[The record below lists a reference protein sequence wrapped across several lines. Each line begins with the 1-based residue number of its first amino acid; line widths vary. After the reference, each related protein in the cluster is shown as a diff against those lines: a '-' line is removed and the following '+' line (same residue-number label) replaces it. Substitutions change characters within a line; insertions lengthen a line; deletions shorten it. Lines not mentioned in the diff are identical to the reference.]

1 LNWKHSLLVG
11 MGLCLF
17 LIRGVGAAP
26 SESLVFLQNEE
37 PGKQTLYVYQPGDA
51 KLSTVSSGAGI
62 AVFLRSKHF
71 FYFSDHQLY
80 EYDLSRRRS
89 KLINRFKEGRIQ
101 MRTVAESG
109 GLDQLLVVANDQY
122 EVNWYILDLQD
133 NSLRRIN
140 QPSYAASSTPVVTN
154 TLVSPDEQYVVTVK
168 SNTFKG
174 RISMTVKMKNAPKKK
189 TFWQLP
195 ANQTVLPG
203 LITWAPD
210 SRTLLFHAKAATGA
224 EGFYA
229 LYSMKIAELKPQLV
243 AETVLYWDLLTSSGL
258 EEFFPDWAA
267 DSRYVV
273 FQCQPTGSPAQ
284 SVLLKYELQSG
295 QTSVLTQSNG
305 QNLNPRVA
313 PSGKW
318 IAFLSNRD
326 HGVKQ
331 LYLLDQ
337 QGQGLKRVLM
347 QGATVWA
354 EWFK

>member
-1 LNWKHSLLVG
+1 M
-11 MGLCLF
+11 MGLGLF
-17 LIRGVGAAP
+17 LIGGVGATT
-26 SESLVFLQNEE
+26 SEFLVFLQNEE
-37 PGKQTLYVYQPGDA
+37 PGRQTLYIYQPEDA
-51 KLSTVSSGAGI
+51 ELSAVASGAEI
-62 AVFLRSKHF
+62 TVFLRSKHI

-89 KLINRFKEGRIQ
+89 QLIKRFKEGRIQ

-109 GLDQLLVVANDQY
+109 GLDQLLVVANDRY

-133 NSLRRIN
+133 NSLRRIS
-140 QPSYAASSTPVVTN
+140 QPSYAGSSNPVGTN
-154 TLVSPDEQYVVTVK
+154 TLVSPDGQYVVTVK
-168 SNTFKG
+168 RNNFKG
-174 RISMTVKMKNAPKKK
+174 RIHMTVKMKNAPKKK
-189 TFWQLP
+189 TFWELP

-210 SRTLLFHAKAATGA
+210 SRTLLFHTKAATGA

-229 LYSMKIAELKPQLV
+229 LYSLKIAELQLQLV

-258 EEFFPDWAA
+258 EEFFPAWAA

-273 FQCQPTGSPAQ
+273 FQAQPTGSPTQ
-284 SVLLKYELQSG
+284 SVLLKYDLKSG
-295 QTSVLTQSNG
+295 QTSVLTRSDG

-326 HGVKQ
+326 RVKQ
-331 LYLLDQ
+331 LYFLDQ
-337 QGQGLKRVLM
+337 QGQGLKRVSK
-347 QGATVWA
+347 QGATLWA